1 MRDYLDTH
9 SCFCEL
15 NHHLE
20 WTRRTLTSPPRPER
34 STEHSDDAH
43 LRAFAMEASA
53 SFLARSA
60 DALASGEIPPG
71 SPRGIFVVGYAMYL
85 VPSVYDV
92 LTVPVAGRSEDE
104 VDEHRAS
111 VRDRLAPVLPLAFP
125 ELRFRAF
132 RLAGSISRVVHLDED
147 ASQLEEW
154 EAMGVLDGPYPGA
167 IPAFGQLLTG
177 CMVSVRGAVDADP
190 SAPPLSLRKCAAVE
204 LLRPTVWRAFP
215 RFAIET
221 CAKLVARLAEEA
233 GRVEE
238 LKMNDDARLSHGR
251 FMAAAES
258 LQMFADQRRE
268 DAPRDETIRM
278 IGQLVAAAKNAE
290 GKMRI
295 VTIGVPPCKMKYK
308 EVQMRTC
315 TRLAMIFLPS
325 CGGALPT
332 RDAREILNQ
341 LYYEIGP
348 TAKVQP
354 TMEYLRRA
362 ADLALSHGGAP
373 DDDVLEVENA
383 RHMFENYVVASV
395 NDFAKRRDNARN
407 PRQHAAGV

>member
-1 MRDYLDTH
+1 M
-9 SCFCEL
+9 F
-15 NHHLE
+15 
-20 WTRRTLTSPPRPER
+20 
-34 STEHSDDAH
+34 
-43 LRAFAMEASA
+43 LRAEPSLGVDAAHAHVSA
-53 SFLARSA
+53 
-60 DALASGEIPPG
+60 ASGTVDGALGRRASRAFGWSVGEFPGASDGRVGVRGDSAG

-251 FMAAAES
+251 FMAA
-258 LQMFADQRRE
+258 RGI
-268 DAPRDETIRM
+268 APNVRGSTTPKTRP
-278 IGQLVAAAKNAE
+278 
-290 GKMRI
+290 
-295 VTIGVPPCKMKYK
+295 VTK
-308 EVQMRTC
+308 
-315 TRLAMIFLPS
+315 PS
-325 CGGALPT
+325 G
-332 RDAREILNQ
+332 
-341 LYYEIGP
+341 
-348 TAKVQP
+348 
-354 TMEYLRRA
+354 
-362 ADLALSHGGAP
+362 
-373 DDDVLEVENA
+373 
-383 RHMFENYVVASV
+383 
-395 NDFAKRRDNARN
+395 
-407 PRQHAAGV
+407 